1 MPGWGLLPEDSQR
14 LQAEAEFR
22 FLDKHCFRQKE
33 GDMIRAFVFIQAE
46 PARVQEL
53 VAELAGMRLDAST
66 IKEVHAVTG
75 RWDLIAL
82 IESPD
87 VVSLGD

>member
-1 MPGWGLLPEDSQR
+1 
-14 LQAEAEFR
+14 
-22 FLDKHCFRQKE
+22 
-33 GDMIRAFVFIQAE
+33 MIRAFVFIEAE
-46 PARVQEL
+46 PSRVQEL
-53 VAELAGMRLDAST
+53 VQELAGMQLDASV

-87 VVSLGD
+87 LASLGD